1 MRAISGG
8 ARSATADEALLVITM
23 YSTSSWQRDEPRC
36 AAPSLRFHAV
46 LGGDRSGGLQF
57 CHWRLR
63 LSGAAPDAQK
73 RGPQSITR
81 GIVERNMLSHN
92 EIFAFLAAIVLSA
105 ASETDLETL
114 SPTKNRDQP
123 LSRRPN
129 RHANRQ
135 SDEPY

>member
-1 MRAISGG
+1 
-8 ARSATADEALLVITM
+8 
-23 YSTSSWQRDEPRC
+23 
-36 AAPSLRFHAV
+36 
-46 LGGDRSGGLQF
+46 
-57 CHWRLR
+57 
-63 LSGAAPDAQK
+63 
-73 RGPQSITR
+73 
-81 GIVERNMLSHN
+81 MLSHN